1 MPIFIPDL
9 FSGYV
14 EGRRR
19 AIQDNWTDLT
29 NYNSVLDGQLQKA
42 FNMETFDD
50 NVSMSRDNAQNSRAN
65 TAYNSLAIDN
75 MIAQLLEERK
85 LGVPSAAANARLAS
99 IMDAISTG
107 NYNVNLRNDPRY
119 KDAQFARYGT
129 NGTTTGG
136 SVGQGTLPN
145 AQGTGKEPQQQTTQP
160 QTNQPNQPN
169 QPVVQP
175 NQRASDYPRDLA
187 LNFPNDN
194 FNADQIAFLRAAGRR
209 IAEQK
214 AAQGL
219 TGAALS
225 PTAQELEQY
234 MATNPQLFPN
244 RQ

>member
-9 FSGYV
+9 FSGYI

-19 AIQDNWTDLT
+19 AIADNWTDLT
-29 NYNSVLDGQLQKA
+29 NYNNVLDDQLQNA

-119 KDAQFARYGT
+119 KEAQFARYGT
-129 NGTTTGG
+129 NGTSSTTTGN
-136 SVGQGTLPN
+136 GTVQTTLDPM
-145 AQGTGKEPQQQTTQP
+145 QGTGKEPQQPTTQP
-160 QTNQPNQPN
+160 QTNQPTI
-169 QPVVQP
+169 QP
-175 NQRASDYPRDLA
+175 NQRAADYPRDLA
-187 LNFPNDN
+187 LNFPNDT
-194 FNADQIAFLRAAGRR
+194 FNADQIAYLRDAGRR

-214 AAQGL
+214 ASQGL

-225 PTAQELEQY
+225 PTVQELEQY
-234 MATNPQLFPN
+234 MAANPQLFPN

>member
-14 EGRRR
+14 EGRRK

-29 NYNSVLDGQLQKA
+29 NYNSVLGGQLQNA

-129 NGTTTGG
+129 NGTTSTTTGNG
-136 SVGQGTLPN
+136 TGQTTLDPM
-145 AQGTGKEPQQQTTQP
+145 QGTGKEPQQQPATP
-160 QTNQPNQPN
+160 QQSNQPT
-169 QPVVQP
+169 VQP
-175 NQRASDYPRDLA
+175 NQRAADYPRDLA

-194 FNADQIAFLRAAGRR
+194 FNADQIAYLRAAGRR

-214 AAQGL
+214 ASQGL

-225 PTAQELEQY
+225 PTVQELEQY

>member
-14 EGRRR
+14 EGRRK

-29 NYNSVLDGQLQKA
+29 NYNSVLGGQLQNA

-129 NGTTTGG
+129 NGTTSTTTGNG
-136 SVGQGTLPN
+136 TGQATLDPM
-145 AQGTGKEPQQQTTQP
+145 QGTGKEPQQQPATP
-160 QTNQPNQPN
+160 QQSNQPT
-169 QPVVQP
+169 VQP
-175 NQRASDYPRDLA
+175 NQRAADYPRDLA

-194 FNADQIAFLRAAGRR
+194 FNADQIAYLREAGRR

-214 AAQGL
+214 ASQGL

-225 PTAQELEQY
+225 PTVQELEQY